1 MRLANTTGDLPLSR
15 VKFNAKQ
22 EYEFIANFKILQ
34 NCFNK
39 HKIDKMYANSSAFE
53 TFVVETSPTID
64 QQPLPVER
72 LIKMRFQDN
81 FEFLQWLKRFWETY
95 CPGGQYDAVGR
106 RRGQSVDVGGAVRP
120 GSAARVP
127 SAGMTRRVG
136 DRPASRTLRN
146 GPGARAPSATGSAGS
161 RGGLAGD
168 AKAAGMVQELT
179 REVAELKE
187 TIIGIE
193 KERDFYFDKLRQ
205 VEIMI
210 QQIEP
215 ELTEQELPLVRD
227 IQAVLYST
235 EEGFVLQGDEADAAA
250 VEQQMQKVELDE
262 DETF

>member
-1 MRLANTTGDLPLSR
+1 MAESRQELLFWVNQMLQLNYTKVEQLGSGDLPLSR

-22 EYEFIANFKILQ
+22 EYEYVANFKVLQ

-39 HKIDKMYANSSAFE
+39 HKIDK
-53 TFVVETSPTID
+53 
-64 QQPLPVER
+64 PLPVER

-81 FEFLQWLKRFWETY
+81 FEFLQWLKRYWETY

-127 SAGMTRRVG
+127 SAGMTRRAG
-136 DRPASRTLRN
+136 DRPASRTMRN

-161 RGGLAGD
+161 RGGLASD

-187 TIIGIE
+187 TILGVE
-193 KERDFYFDKLRQ
+193 KERDFYYEKLRS
-205 VEIMI
+205 VEILI

-235 EEGFVLQGDEADAAA
+235 EEGFVLQGDEADVAA
-250 VEQQMQKVELDE
+250 VEQQMQKVGLDE